1 MSVNINVGCLPAP
14 NLSTIKTDIMKI
26 AIIGYGRMGH
36 AVEEVARER
45 GHSIVCTIDNNNTDM
60 LESEAFRS
68 ADVAIEF
75 SQPKVA
81 LSNILASFTAGVPI
95 VCGTTGWL
103 ESMPSVR
110 MMCDKGLGTLLWS
123 SNFSIGVNVFKAVN
137 RYMAR
142 LFDKFP
148 QYSCSMEEV
157 HHIHKLDHPS
167 GTAITLAETIA
178 GEVKRIDGWQE
189 PDTEGAVPAGQLPVA
204 HRREGE
210 VPGIHTV
217 TWDSEADTLTFTH
230 SAKSRRGFALGA
242 VLAAEWLKDRK
253 PGLYTIDDMLGF

>member
-1 MSVNINVGCLPAP
+1 
-14 NLSTIKTDIMKI
+14 MKI

-36 AVEEVARER
+36 VVEEVARER
-45 GHSIVCTIDNNNTDM
+45 GHHVVCIIDEHNTDM
-60 LESEAFRS
+60 LESAAFRS

-75 SQPKVA
+75 SQPKAA
-81 LSNILASFTAGVPI
+81 LSNVLASFTAGVPV

-110 MMCDKGLGTLLWS
+110 MMCEKGLGTLLWS

-137 RYMAR
+137 RYMAH

-167 GTAITLAETIA
+167 GTAITLADTIVS
-178 GEVKRIDGWQE
+178 EVGRLDGWQE
-189 PDTEGAVPAGQLPVA
+189 PDADGSVSAGRLPID

-217 TWDSEADTLTFTH
+217 VWDSEADTLTFTH

-242 VLAAEWLKDRK
+242 VLAVEWLKGR
-253 PGLYTIDDMLGF
+253 PTGLYTIDDMLGF